1 MIPTVE
7 RRSGCA
13 LAATTRITTLCTAA
27 LASVIIAWPSLSEA
41 GFGLTASMYF
51 ARVGHTATLLPS
63 GLVLVAGGFGRST
76 VLVSAELYDP
86 ASNTWSFVG
95 SMATAR
101 ADHTATLLPSGQ
113 VLVAGWVGG
122 AGGTGAGGGLCGRCG
137 DISVA

>member
-13 LAATTRITTLCTAA
+13 LATTTRITTLCTAA

-76 VLVSAELYDP
+76 VLASAELYDP
-86 ASNTWSFVG
+86 ASNTWSVAG
-95 SMATAR
+95 SLATAR

-113 VLVAGWVGG
+113 VLVAEI
-122 AGGTGAGGGLCGRCG
+122 GRASCRER
-137 DISVA
+137 A